1 MFSTFVPSVIMI
13 KFLVYIQKIHKMTI
27 KITNV
32 HPLCAPP
39 SALPKCIFS
48 SKIIFPIK
56 IRAEN
61 EKFYLKLLQKITRK
75 IMKYRWTIMSLFRIQ
90 IEIFNLIWSLF
101 VNNFCI
107 TLHRGRVKIQNYQL
121 ILFVGRFI
129 YMFVDSLNY
138 DRDHYDFFWSRPSF

>member
-61 EKFYLKLLQKITRK
+61 ENFYLKLLQKFLLK
-75 IMKYRWTIMSLFRIQ
+75 NGY
-90 IEIFNLIWSLF
+90 EI
-101 VNNFCI
+101 
-107 TLHRGRVKIQNYQL
+107 
-121 ILFVGRFI
+121 
-129 YMFVDSLNY
+129 
-138 DRDHYDFFWSRPSF
+138 